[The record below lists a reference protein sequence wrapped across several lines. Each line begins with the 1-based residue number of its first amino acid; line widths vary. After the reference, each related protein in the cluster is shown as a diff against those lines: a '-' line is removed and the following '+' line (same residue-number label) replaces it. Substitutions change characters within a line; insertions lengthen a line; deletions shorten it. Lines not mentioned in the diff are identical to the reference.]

1 MNKEEGTIICLCKN
15 SARLGGKKGVNIPGV
30 KLGMPVLSE
39 KDKRDIAWGAE
50 RGVHIVFASFVSS
63 AEDVQVMLQ

>member
-1 MNKEEGTIICLCKN
+1 
-15 SARLGGKKGVNIPGV
+15 
-30 KLGMPVLSE
+30 MPVLSE